1 MDDMFNPTEY
11 TEKELLKLVYRE
23 LHNLRAEFDEYRK
36 NNDFQKQLIE
46 VNKSLAQIETEQK
59 IQKEVQIQSDKK
71 NQKVLT
77 YVGIGVTILTIVL
90 KFINI

>member
-1 MDDMFNPTEY
+1 MEDMFNPTEY

-36 NNDFQKQLIE
+36 NNDFQRQLVEVKQALT
-46 VNKSLAQIETEQK
+46 KLETEQK
-59 IQKEVQIQSDKK
+59 ISKEVQIQSEKR